1 MSLFIILILLSY
13 FLVCAVSY
21 LFLRKI
27 RYQISYHLG
36 MNVAMTS
43 SGIMGIAVGTLLVYG
58 FPGHY
63 ALITIIS
70 TIVAILIGVI
80 FGALVDYQTLL
91 IRCIERNNVWPYGTH
106 DWDGCRS
113 TFSCILYNSSLC
125 IICITLLF
133 CTLLSLMEWDSS
145 KLK

>member
-1 MSLFIILILLSY
+1 MSVFIILILLSY

-43 SGIMGIAVGTLLVYG
+43 SGIMGIAVGTILVYG

-63 ALITIIS
+63 TLITIVS
-70 TIVAILIGVI
+70 TIVAIFIGVV

-91 IRCIERNNVWPYGTH
+91 SGI
-106 DWDGCRS
+106 
-113 TFSCILYNSSLC
+113 SSGIMSGLMGPM
-125 IICITLLF
+125 IGMAADLPLVAF
-133 CTLLSLMEWDSS
+133 CTVLVYASFALLCFSVRS
-145 KLK
+145 